1 MKRALLLVL
10 LLGGAI
16 LAVWYYQSPDTAFRN
31 LREAARAGDAEQID
45 RYVNFDSV
53 RANLR
58 SDVRG
63 FVQSRS
69 EREGLAGQLGL
80 MLGGYVAERGVDA
93 VVSPQGIAALTRGRE
108 PGTDANAEQSDYSID
123 RNGLNHFTV
132 RFDPDREGRHV
143 NLIFRR
149 DRLNWELTRVTLSE

>member
-10 LLGGAI
+10 LLACALLAI
-16 LAVWYYQSPDTAFRN
+16 WYYQSPDSTYRN
-31 LREAARAGDAEQID
+31 LRDAARAGDAERID

-58 SDVRG
+58 QDVRS

-69 EREGLAGQLGL
+69 DREGVAGQLGL
-80 MLGGYVAERGVDA
+80 MLGGYLAELGVDA
-93 VVSPQGIAALTRGRE
+93 FISPAGIAALTRGRE
-108 PGTDANAEQSDYSID
+108 PGSDPEAESRDYSID

-132 RFDPDREGRHV
+132 RFDPDREGRHI

-149 DRLNWELTRVTLSE
+149 DGLRWELTRITLSD